1 MVKVSVCMPVYN
13 TKPEYL
19 REAVESVL
27 NQTFKD
33 FEFLIL
39 NDSPDNIELDKII
52 SSYDDKRIKYSK
64 NAKNIG
70 ISESRN
76 KLLKTAKGEYV
87 AVFDHDDI
95 SLPNRLEKE
104 VEYLDKNP
112 DISVVGSW
120 AEYFGAKNYILKT
133 PENDNIIKMCLT
145 DNSCMSHTSV
155 MIRKSVLIENN
166 IKYESFYS
174 PVEDY
179 CLWVRLMDKIIFHNI
194 QQVLVRYRCHDKNT
208 SVVRHQEQIKKHS
221 MVRFIACD
229 NHPFLRQQFEKYD
242 FYKETKFR
250 IRLFGFIPILKLKN
264 NKLYLFEFIPIFK
277 VKWNSF
283 YKNF

>member
-19 REAVESVL
+19 REAVESIL

-39 NDSPDNIELDKII
+39 SDSPDNTEIDKII

-64 NAKNIG
+64 NTKNIG

-76 KLLKTAKGEYV
+76 KLLKTAKGEYI

-112 DISVVGSW
+112 DVSVVGSW
-120 AEYFGAKNYILKT
+120 A
-133 PENDNIIKMCLT
+133 
-145 DNSCMSHTSV
+145 
-155 MIRKSVLIENN
+155 
-166 IKYESFYS
+166 
-174 PVEDY
+174 
-179 CLWVRLMDKIIFHNI
+179 
-194 QQVLVRYRCHDKNT
+194 
-208 SVVRHQEQIKKHS
+208 
-221 MVRFIACD
+221 
-229 NHPFLRQQFEKYD
+229 
-242 FYKETKFR
+242 
-250 IRLFGFIPILKLKN
+250 
-264 NKLYLFEFIPIFK
+264 
-277 VKWNSF
+277 
-283 YKNF
+283 